1 MSLSFKEGYVVN
13 LTPFSPDHGT
23 KVFAWYYDVAYKLFF
38 REFDAVLSVEDCSKM
53 DVMMARGGVSLNTII
68 DKESNQPIGLMT
80 YLCLKQKSGVFR
92 VGILLDKKC
101 QHKTYAIEALI
112 ILGDRLYNHL
122 GCRKLVVEY
131 MADDTH
137 IRRISEKGGF
147 VYESVLKQEALVDG
161 ELKDEVKYYMT
172 KEVYENLYGSYFSK

>member
-13 LTPFSPDHGT
+13 LMPFSPDHGA
-23 KVFAWYYDVAYKLFF
+23 KLFEWYYDVAYKLFF
-38 REFDAVLSVEDCSKM
+38 REFAVVFSLEDCQKL
-53 DVMMARGGVSLNTII
+53 DVIMARSGSTLLTIV
-68 DKESNQPIGLMT
+68 DRESNQPIGLMT
-80 YLCLKQKSGVFR
+80 YCCLKRPSGVFR

-112 ILGDRLYNHL
+112 ILGDRLYYHL

-131 MADDTH
+131 MAEDTH

-147 VYESVLKQEALVDG
+147 VFESVLKQEALVDG

-172 KEVYENLYGSYFSK
+172 KEVYDDLYGNYFSK